1 MLTSDSRLATRE
13 WAILV
18 PAWSMVLIWITYF
31 AYGALMLLG
40 TPPLTSLAL
49 VTGVFASLPSSLS

>member
-1 MLTSDSRLATRE
+1 
-13 WAILV
+13 
-18 PAWSMVLIWITYF
+18 MVLIWITYF